1 MTIRLR
7 IVSDHRR
14 LLGERSSISFSVDGG
29 TIGRS
34 ADNDWVLPDP
44 LRYVSAHHARVE
56 YRDGHYYL
64 EDVSTNG
71 VFVND
76 DDRPL
81 AKALPGGHLLKS
93 GDVVRMG
100 DYHIVASIEGE
111 GDGAPRAH
119 PDTGAGQVP
128 TSINALRTLGRAAA
142 QTDIGA
148 MLNLDDLLVPD
159 NSQNEVLHPV
169 NAYGQAIAH
178 LPTAPA
184 RVFAAA
190 QHVAGPAQA
199 GVHGN
204 GASPGYGAPSGHGL
218 GNGAAPG
225 NGATPGYGATPGNG
239 ANPGYGGPPG
249 YGASSAN
256 GATPGNAAAAAHPAT
271 PGYTPGAPLS
281 GEDEAIDRRIARLA
295 RAAARDPKNGISG
308 PALYD
313 VHSGLQAFCRG
324 AGVEVERLPPDA
336 QTRML
341 HLAGQLFREA
351 LVGLKELDRS
361 RGDTRNRYRIE
372 LPVEPDDPRPSLAR
386 AAVEDLI
393 IELFSQH
400 ESRRLDA
407 IGWLREAIAEG
418 KNHEN
423 ASARATRAAFVE
435 FLDRLDPAELEAR
448 FERAARR
455 GKARSA
461 DKAQYWELFT
471 TFYRNLIEMPADH
484 LPHTFVEAF
493 AAAYREYVKK
503 PAP

>member
-1 MTIRLR
+1 MTLRLR

-14 LLGERSSISFSVDGG
+14 LLGDRSSIAFTVDGG

-56 YRDGHYYL
+56 YRDGHFYL

-71 VFVND
+71 VFVNE

-81 AKALPGGHLLKS
+81 AKAHPDGHLLKS
-93 GDVVRMG
+93 GDLIRMG
-100 DYHIVASIEGE
+100 DYQIVAAVESEGE
-111 GDGAPRAH
+111 QAATAR

-128 TSINALRTLGRAAA
+128 TSIHSLRTLGRASA

-148 MLNLDDLLVPD
+148 MLNLDDLLVTDTSP
-159 NSQNEVLHPV
+159 NEALHPV
-169 NAYGQAIAH
+169 NAYGQAVAH
-178 LPTAPA
+178 VSTPPPAHTVAAKPLAAAVPAVAPSPAPA
-184 RVFAAA
+184 PPPSAA
-190 QHVAGPAQA
+190 
-199 GVHGN
+199 
-204 GASPGYGAPSGHGL
+204 
-218 GNGAAPG
+218 
-225 NGATPGYGATPGNG
+225 
-239 ANPGYGGPPG
+239 
-249 YGASSAN
+249 
-256 GATPGNAAAAAHPAT
+256 
-271 PGYTPGAPLS
+271 
-281 GEDEAIDRRIARLA
+281 EEEAIDRRIARLA
-295 RAAARDPKNGISG
+295 RAAGRDPKNGVSA

-324 AGVEVERLPPDA
+324 AGIEVERLPPDA

-341 HLAGQLFREA
+341 HLAGQLFRES

-361 RGDTRNRYRIE
+361 RNDTRNRYRIE
-372 LPVEPDDPRPSLAR
+372 LPTEPDDPRPSLPR
-386 AAVEDLI
+386 LTVEDLV

-407 IGWLREAIAEG
+407 INWLREAIAEG
-418 KNHEN
+418 KTHEN
-423 ASARATRAAFVE
+423 AAARATRAAFVE

-493 AAAYREYVKK
+493 AAAYREYVKN
-503 PAP
+503 PLA